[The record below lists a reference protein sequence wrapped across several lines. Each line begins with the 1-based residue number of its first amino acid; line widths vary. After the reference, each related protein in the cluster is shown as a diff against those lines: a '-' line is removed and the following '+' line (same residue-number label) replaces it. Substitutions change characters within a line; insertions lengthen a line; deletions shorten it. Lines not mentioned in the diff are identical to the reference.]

1 MRICITLLFISFFST
16 FFSYSDTVKTP
27 GSWSQMSLFPDSNI
41 YNIFLGG
48 PGSVKRSLK
57 FSQDKL
63 SIFDKHY
70 MFFSE
75 QEDIYF
81 VNSNIPIVD
90 AQYILGNES
99 EQNLSLYHSQSVS
112 NSLGYAVSFLK
123 RSHDGYYSNQSTNN
137 NYFQFSLN
145 NRSRDSTY
153 NMNFGLKHQ
162 RLYNQLNG
170 GLTNDSNFIN
180 SNDFE
185 INRKI
190 LNVNMQNSYATNRLL
205 KLYLNQNWILRSS
218 KSDSTILNIKKI
230 KLRHY

>member
-1 MRICITLLFISFFST
+1 
-16 FFSYSDTVKTP
+16 
-27 GSWSQMSLFPDSNI
+27 
-41 YNIFLGG
+41 
-48 PGSVKRSLK
+48 
-57 FSQDKL
+57 
-63 SIFDKHY
+63 

-190 LNVNMQNSYATNRLL
+190 LNINMQNS
-205 KLYLNQNWILRSS
+205 
-218 KSDSTILNIKKI
+218 
-230 KLRHY
+230 